1 MQDRNGQCE
10 GHSHSLSLAPSSMEG
25 HVTLNG
31 SVTTGQ
37 DRTGQDSV
45 CVCVCVC
52 VCLESLP
59 NKEGGRERVHCT
71 MSQQK

>member
-1 MQDRNGQCE
+1 MSRIGQPFSCE
-10 GHSHSLSLAPSSMEG
+10 EHKHDL
-25 HVTLNG
+25 G
-31 SVTTGQ
+31 SPLPGAC
-37 DRTGQDSV
+37 DSCGCV

-71 MSQQK
+71 LSQ